1 MSTPADTPPDAD
13 ASWVRQAER
22 SSVGT
27 MRFMVWLS
35 LSLGRRLS
43 RIVLHGIATYF
54 LFFAPAAGRASRGYL
69 QRILGRRPTLAE
81 RYRHVMAFAT
91 TIHDRIYFLN
101 GRFTLFDID
110 IAGAELIDAA
120 LADGRGLLLF
130 GAHLG
135 SFEVLRA
142 VGQHHTEHP
151 VCMLMHEENARKI
164 NSVLAAINPAAS
176 RDILPLGQLDSMLRL
191 RDRLDA
197 GHMIGVL
204 ADRSPGGD
212 GTRAIPFLGNPA
224 HFPNGPFRLAAMLR
238 RPVFFMSGVYLGG
251 NKYRIRF
258 APIADFSAVER
269 KERAAAIDAAQLA
282 YAAML
287 EDNCRNAPYNWF
299 NFFDF
304 WRPPAVR
311 PETHTP

>member
-142 VGQHHTEHP
+142 VGRHHTEHP

-176 RDILPLGQLDSMLRL
+176 RDILPLGQLDS
-191 RDRLDA
+191 
-197 GHMIGVL
+197 
-204 ADRSPGGD
+204 
-212 GTRAIPFLGNPA
+212 
-224 HFPNGPFRLAAMLR
+224 MLR

>member
-1 MSTPADTPPDAD
+1 VSTPADTPPTAD
-13 ASWVRQAER
+13 ASWARQAER
-22 SSVGT
+22 SSVGI

-43 RIVLHGIATYF
+43 RIVLHGIAAYF
-54 LFFAPAAGRASRGYL
+54 LLFAPAAGRASRSYL
-69 QRILGRRPTLAE
+69 QRVLGRHPTLAE

-101 GRFTLFDID
+101 ERFELFDID

-142 VGQHHTEHP
+142 VGRHHTEHP

-164 NSVLAAINPAAS
+164 NSVLAAINPAAT

-212 GTRAIPFLGNPA
+212 GTRAIPFLGDPA
-224 HFPNGPFRLAAMLR
+224 PFPNGPFRLAAMLR

-251 NKYRIRF
+251 KRYRIRF
-258 APIADFSAVER
+258 SPIADFSPVER

-282 YAAML
+282 YAALL
-287 EDNCRNAPYNWF
+287 EDSCRDAPYNWF

-304 WRPPAVR
+304 WGEPAAR
-311 PETHTP
+311 PEEKPR